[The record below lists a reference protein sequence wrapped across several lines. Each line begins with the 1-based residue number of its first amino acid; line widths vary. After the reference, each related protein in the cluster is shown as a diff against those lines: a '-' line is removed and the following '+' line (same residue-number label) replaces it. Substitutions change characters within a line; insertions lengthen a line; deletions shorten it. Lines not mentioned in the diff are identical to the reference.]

1 MNTFTPTRAVGSRAK
16 IAMLLLG
23 SLAGMLAAGAAGA
36 ATLDSDVPSIVVK
49 YSDLTLATDG
59 GVNQLYRRIVSAAK
73 QVCPDSPIKDLGAQR
88 LVDACRS
95 QAVARAVQQIDNSRL
110 AALYAT
116 HSKVG

>member
-1 MNTFTPTRAVGSRAK
+1 MSTFIPGRTTGSRAK

-23 SLAGMLAAGAAGA
+23 GLAGAMAAGAAGA
-36 ATLDSDVPSIVVK
+36 ATPDSVPTVVVK

-73 QVCPDSPIKDLGAQR
+73 QVCPDYPLRDLGAQR
-88 LVDACRS
+88 LVEVCRS

-116 HSKVG
+116 HSKNG